1 MLSKDDDL
9 RMPVEVI
16 NYLNTYPAF
25 SMTHGER
32 INDEFFDQYIS
43 DAMVAVTVDHDRN
56 RAFAD
61 EPENQ
66 PLANYCS
73 AIWGLDSY
81 MMTMGE
87 AEELLRWIE
96 PRWCEFKEI
105 DSSGFFH
112 EDSVTLGE
120 DEDDF
125 IV

>member
-16 NYLNTYPAF
+16 DYLNTYPAF
-25 SMTHGER
+25 NQTRGER
-32 INDEFFDQYIS
+32 INGQFFDQYVS
-43 DAMVAVTVDHDRN
+43 DVMTMVTVDHDRN
-56 RAFAD
+56 RVFAD

-73 AIWGLDSY
+73 AIWGIDDY

-87 AEELLRWIE
+87 AEDLLRWME
-96 PRWCEFKEI
+96 PRWCEFKGI

-112 EDSVTLGE
+112 DDLVTLDDEE
-120 DEDDF
+120 DF
-125 IV
+125 VV

>member
-25 SMTHGER
+25 SMTRGER
-32 INDEFFDQYIS
+32 INDTFFDQYIS
-43 DAMVAVTVDHDRN
+43 DAMVAVTVDYARN

-73 AIWGLDSY
+73 AIWGLNSY

-87 AEELLRWIE
+87 AEDLLRWME
-96 PRWCEFKEI
+96 PKWCEFRGI

-112 EDSVTLGE
+112 DDLLTLCDEEDFV
-120 DEDDF
+120 
-125 IV
+125 V

>member
-9 RMPVEVI
+9 RMPAEVI
-16 NYLNTYPAF
+16 DYLNTYPVF
-25 SMTHGER
+25 NQTRGER
-32 INDEFFDQYIS
+32 INGQFFDEYVS
-43 DAMVAVTVDHDRN
+43 DVMVAVSVDQDRN

-73 AIWGLDSY
+73 AIWGLDGY

-87 AEELLRWIE
+87 AEDLLRWME
-96 PRWCEFKEI
+96 PRWCEFKGI

-112 EDSVTLGE
+112 EDSITLNE
-120 DEDDF
+120 DEDF
-125 IV
+125 VV

>member
-9 RMPVEVI
+9 RMPAEVI
-16 NYLNTYPAF
+16 DYLNTYPAF
-25 SMTHGER
+25 NQTRGER
-32 INDEFFDQYIS
+32 INGRFFDEYVS
-43 DAMVAVTVDHDRN
+43 DVMVAVTVDQDRN

-73 AIWGLDSY
+73 AIWGIDGY

-87 AEELLRWIE
+87 AEDLLRWME
-96 PRWCEFKEI
+96 PRWCEFKGI

-112 EDSVTLGE
+112 DDSVTLCDEE
-120 DEDDF
+120 DF
-125 IV
+125 VV